1 MRVLRRAPA
10 APRSQIAQAEAAVRS
25 ALVFATRRAFPPTVN
40 ARGWRRHDACDSRS
54 RNATDG
60 RRSECPP
67 GVDVGKRQA
76 RCEALAWAR
85 RGLLLVRIDLPP
97 PRTRALRRR
106 VLGAT
111 APCWELRLARPE
123 TTKVGE
129 TCANRSRRLVPTPSE
144 ARGPMARYRSPDQR
158 TMHTR
163 GPRCV
168 AGPASLTP
176 RSSGNPSR
184 CATRQRHQG
193 RSQGTLTTV
202 RSSMGLRAG
211 PPGSERCYSTVV
223 LHLHTG
229 GSRSENMSVST
240 GAGARRAP
248 RAGAR
253 SGRRRSC

>member
-1 MRVLRRAPA
+1 MVGLSPSPA
-10 APRSQIAQAEAAVRS
+10 
-25 ALVFATRRAFPPTVN
+25 T
-40 ARGWRRHDACDSRS
+40 G
-54 RNATDG
+54 
-60 RRSECPP
+60 
-67 GVDVGKRQA
+67 
-76 RCEALAWAR
+76 AR
-85 RGLLLVRIDLPP
+85 RWIPKCDRWPAVKVSARRRCREATGALRGVGLGAARIAVGAD
-97 PRTRALRRR
+97 RFAAAQDTALRRR

-163 GPRCV
+163 GPRWV

-240 GAGARRAP
+240 GAGARRVP

-253 SGRRRSC
+253 SARRTSC